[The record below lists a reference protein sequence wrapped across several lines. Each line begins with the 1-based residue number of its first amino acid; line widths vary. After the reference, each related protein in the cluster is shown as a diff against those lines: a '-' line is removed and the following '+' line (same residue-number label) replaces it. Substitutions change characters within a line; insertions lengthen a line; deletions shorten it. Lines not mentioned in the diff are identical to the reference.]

1 MKQKEIWNINL
12 DPIKGREQKGFR
24 PAVIISGNAMNEN
37 LDVLIICPLTT
48 SLKNYKGCLVLKK
61 NNLNQLSKDSEVLTF
76 HVRSISKE
84 RLIKKV
90 GEISDEE
97 LKSIKVGLIE
107 ILHY

>member
-24 PAVIISGNAMNEN
+24 PAVIISGNAMNDN

-48 SLKNYKGCLVLKK
+48 KLKNYKGCLVLKK
-61 NNLNQLSKDSEVLTF
+61 NTLNKLPQDSEALTI
-76 HVRSISKE
+76 HIRSISKE

-90 GEISDEE
+90 GEITDDE
-97 LKSIKVGLIE
+97 LKEIKMGLIE

>member
-12 DPIKGREQKGFR
+12 DPSKGREQKGYR
-24 PAVIISGNAMNEN
+24 PAVIVSGNAMNDH
-37 LDVLIICPLTT
+37 LDVILICPLTT
-48 SLKNYKGCLVLKK
+48 IIKNYKGCLLLKK
-61 NNLNQLSKDSEVLTF
+61 NELNKLSKDSEVLTF
-76 HVRSISKE
+76 HIRSIAKE

-97 LKSIKVGLIE
+97 LKQIKVGLIE

>member
-1 MKQKEIWNINL
+1 MRQKEIWNINL
-12 DPIKGREQKGFR
+12 DPIKGREQRGFR

-61 NNLNQLSKDSEVLTF
+61 DNLNKLSKDSEVLTF

-84 RLIKKV
+84 RLVKKV
-90 GEISDEE
+90 GEITDEE
-97 LKSIKVGLIE
+97 LKQIKMGLIE

>member
-1 MKQKEIWNINL
+1 MRQKEIWNINL

-48 SLKNYKGCLVLKK
+48 SIKNYKGCLVLKK
-61 NNLNQLSKDSEVLTF
+61 NNLNQLLKDSEVLTF

-90 GEISDEE
+90 GEISDDE